1 MIVLN
6 LNDQIKVTVNAFS
19 MDFTYCGL
27 LTYHASEDINRKIF
41 ERATYPTNWG
51 HRAVLKLKPKED
63 HLVLFVIFY

>member
-6 LNDQIKVTVNAFS
+6 LNDQIKVTVNTFS

-41 ERATYPTNWG
+41 ERATYPTN
-51 HRAVLKLKPKED
+51 
-63 HLVLFVIFY
+63 